1 MTSVGFSIRKLDGSA
16 WVFEPL
22 SDLFRRSIIF
32 HEPHPINKIP
42 FQTARRYS
50 RRLKRVYGWTRASF
64 SHA

>member
-1 MTSVGFSIRKLDGSA
+1 MASVGFSIRKLDGSA

-42 FQTARRYS
+42 FQTARGYG
-50 RRLKRVYGWTRASF
+50 RRLERACGWTRASF
-64 SHA
+64 SRA